1 MTDRR
6 RALRLHGHTWDS
18 VMFMTTHARIPLDE
32 VVGVNLDRANSA
44 RATPPSDGVIHTDED
59 HPHNTHLRML

>member
-1 MTDRR
+1 
-6 RALRLHGHTWDS
+6 
-18 VMFMTTHARIPLDE
+18 MFMTTHARIPLDE